1 MGYSQWGKKRVKY
14 DLEDL
19 AKQRKKKVH
28 RYGKKEIKLSLFT
41 DNMID
46 HLYGKSEKKN
56 LPRTEKWLRFYDKRL

>member
-1 MGYSQWGKKRVKY
+1 MTQQLNKNNNNKV
-14 DLEDL
+14 EDL

-56 LPRTEKWLRFYDKRL
+56 LPRTEK